1 MITESK
7 ILKVEKAKQSLA
19 NFLMAMN
26 VKFAYDYGT
35 FYILDTHDPEKFLS
49 FCKRNDVRQSEIE
62 KMVVSVTTC
71 EEI

>member
-7 ILKVEKAKQSLA
+7 ILKVENAEQSLA
-19 NFLMAMN
+19 NLLMAMN

-35 FYILDTHDPEKFLS
+35 FYILDTHNPDKFYN
-49 FCKRNDVRQSEIE
+49 FCMRNDVRQSVIE